1 MHAPMP
7 KVQSRQSSRHGSAVL
22 LPLLFGLL
30 LAVAFAATSRA
41 QTAATECVADLETL
55 APYLLANDAGALR
68 TASR

>member
-7 KVQSRQSSRHGSAVL
+7 KVQSRQSSRHGSAL

-41 QTAATECVADLETL
+41 QTAATECVADLETF
-55 APYLLANDAGALR
+55 APCLLANDAGALR